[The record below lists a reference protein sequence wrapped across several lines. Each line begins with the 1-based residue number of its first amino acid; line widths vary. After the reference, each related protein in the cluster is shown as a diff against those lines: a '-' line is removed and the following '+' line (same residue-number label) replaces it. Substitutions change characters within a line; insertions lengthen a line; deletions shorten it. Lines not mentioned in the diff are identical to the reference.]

1 MQLRAD
7 DFGCVPDGRVL
18 DKVAVLAGSSQL
30 DVLDDTLRPG
40 DVGQHICVP
49 GGTELT
55 TTIAKLVGAS
65 HCKATMDAG
74 HDELTTG
81 LPSGQ
86 LSVFEHSLVRCFSGP
101 SAGRVNVRCGL
112 TGPLA
117 STGSPGTPAQRQGD
131 RSLRADKRYAPTASL
146 ISRAAAAVTRGRLNL
161 AIWPQARPHSQRRP
175 PPGVRILRWALTG
188 RPRRH
193 ARKQV

>member
-18 DKVAVLAGSSQL
+18 DKVAVLACSSQL
-30 DVLDDTLRPG
+30 DVLDGTLRPG

-49 GGTELT
+49 GGADLT
-55 TTIAKLVGAS
+55 TTIAKLVGRKN
-65 HCKATMDAG
+65 CKATMDAG
-74 HDELTTG
+74 HDELTGG

-86 LSVFEHSLVRCFSGP
+86 LSVFEHWLARLGTVRRS
-101 SAGRVNVRCGL
+101 VNVRCGL

-131 RSLRADKRYAPTASL
+131 RSLEAGKRYAPTASL
-146 ISRAAAAVTRGRLNL
+146 ISRAAAAVTRGRLSL
-161 AIWPQARPHSQRRP
+161 AILPQARPHSQRRP
-175 PPGVRILRWALTG
+175 TPGVRILRWALTG
-188 RPRRH
+188 RPRRRP
-193 ARKQV
+193 RKRV